1 MIRDKLKEVSNIY
14 KKIEIKRM
22 RTKSKTNTNWRS

>member
-1 MIRDKLKEVSNIY
+1 MMKFNEILLKHIFY

-22 RTKSKTNTNWRS
+22 KQEKLLN